1 MMLRPVPGAAGGDG
15 QPWGENGVEFGLVN
29 NFKLIFNWGGK
40 MEMIFVILRFPLFPA
55 WNVAQF
61 GRDGVQVR
69 L

>member
-1 MMLRPVPGAAGGDG
+1 
-15 QPWGENGVEFGLVN
+15 
-29 NFKLIFNWGGK
+29 

-61 GRDGVQVR
+61 GRDGAQVR